1 MNISVFF
8 THLFELKFKR
18 YKKKFASIEADVK
31 KFVDSLHQ
39 ISGTDLGNGIYKY
52 RLSVKSKNKGKSGG
66 FRIISFEVLVSE
78 NDKNITLLTIY
89 DKGEQSSISKKE
101 IGSILKEEGLI

>member
-18 YKKKFASIEADVK
+18 YKKKFGSIEADLK
-31 KFVDSLHQ
+31 HFIGSLSQ
-39 ISGTDLGNGIYKY
+39 TSGTDLGNGIYKY
-52 RLSVKSKNKGKSGG
+52 RLSVKSKNKGKRG
-66 FRIISFEVLVSE
+66 FRVISFEVLVSE
-78 NDKNITLLTIY
+78 YDKNITLLTIY

-101 IGSILKEEGLI
+101 INSILKEEGLI